1 MDNFELDLRL
11 TVAHVDAILKHLA
24 KGTYEEVAHV
34 IALLHG
40 QAQPQIQAATIAT
53 PPVAAPD
60 AVPTPEPDPAP
71 VEAANPSA

>member
-1 MDNFELDLRL
+1 MENFELELKL

-40 QAQPQIQAATIAT
+40 QAQPQIQAAAVAT
-53 PPVAAPD
+53 PS
-60 AVPTPEPDPAP
+60 VPADQPA
-71 VEAANPSA
+71 EAANPPA